1 MVKMKRVL
9 SIALF
14 AFCVMG
20 LPEPEYADG
29 RDPDVHFV
37 ATPQAVVLE
46 MLKVA
51 KVTSQDVVYDLGCGD
66 GRTVITA
73 AKLFGAR
80 GVGVDIDPERIKES
94 TENAAKAGVTDRV
107 RFVLGDLFTMDM
119 SEATVVFL
127 YLLPDLNEQL
137 KPKLL
142 RELKPGSRVISHE
155 FDMGN
160 WKPDDSGMVRNVE
173 IYYSPKDPSKKDTL
187 FYYWVVPADASGSW
201 RFSLPAS
208 RSKRNYTLHVIQQYQ
223 EISGSVN
230 AGGREVPIDDAG
242 LTGDQLSFTLKE
254 EIDGKK
260 RVIHFDGRVREDVI
274 EGTAQVQSGTSAAT
288 RKWTARRNQ

>member
-1 MVKMKRVL
+1 MKRAL
-9 SIALF
+9 SVALF

-20 LPEPEYADG
+20 LPGPECADG

-94 TENAAKAGVTDRV
+94 TENAVKAGVTDRV

-155 FDMGN
+155 FDMGS
-160 WKPDDSGMVRNVE
+160 WKPDDSGLVRNVE

-208 RSKRNYTLHVIQQYQ
+208 RGKRNYTLRVVQQYQ
-223 EISGSVN
+223 ELSGSVN
-230 AGGREVPIDDAG
+230 AGGWEVPIDDAG

-254 EIDGKK
+254 DIDGK
-260 RVIHFDGRVREDVI
+260 RHVIRFDGRIREDTI
-274 EGTAQVQSGTSAAT
+274 EGTAQVQGGTSAVT
-288 RKWTARRNQ
+288 RKWTARRGR